1 MHILIY
7 IWAFIG
13 TIHAQTNINN
23 TIICLSQKLTCPLL
37 RNPSGDTIRLV
48 LKYLTNYDGR
58 ILGSP
63 HTDGAIGLHCTIPAC
78 LSSPCLN
85 GGSCR
90 ESLGGFTCDC
100 LENYVGNTCQLFR
113 SMCHLNPCVNG
124 GTCHDD
130 PTIRFYCLC
139 DPCYFG
145 EFCEEEYDVYYASD
159 DESLSP
165 MSLHGINE
173 AVVNKT
179 VLDKFY
185 LGPYQRVYS
194 TSCELRQSNYAVTKW
209 YITTPKGT
217 SPSLTI
223 YQFDIT
229 PDALGEQDGMEIFIV
244 TNSPLI
250 TEDSVNTHEF
260 RVANNLFQPYQDL
273 ALWVPRDRAD
283 PQEKH
288 LLMTA
293 QGNLS
298 SILPYTVR
306 AHSNQMICHFVSLL
320 HVYKIER
327 YTTLMAKI
335 VAV

>member
-1 MHILIY
+1 ML
-7 IWAFIG
+7 
-13 TIHAQTNINN
+13 Q
-23 TIICLSQKLTCPLL
+23 
-37 RNPSGDTIRLV
+37 NPSGDTIRLV
-48 LKYLTNYDGR
+48 LKYLGFPY
-58 ILGSP
+58 
-63 HTDGAIGLHCTIPAC
+63 TDGAIVLHCTIPAC

-100 LENYVGNTCQLFR
+100 LENYVGNTCQLSS

-145 EFCEEEYDVYYASD
+145 EFCEEEYDVYYD
-159 DESLSP
+159 NGSLTSMP
-165 MSLHGINE
+165 LHGNDE
-173 AVVNKT
+173 VDGNDEVVVNET

-185 LGPYQRVYS
+185 LGPYQRVYT
-194 TSCELRQSNYAVTKW
+194 TSCELRQSNYALTKW

-223 YQFDIT
+223 YQFDIS
-229 PDALGEQDGMEIFIV
+229 PDALGEQDGMEIFFV
-244 TNSPLI
+244 TSSPLI
-250 TEDSVNTHEF
+250 TEDGVNTHEF

-273 ALWVPRDRAD
+273 ALWVPRERAD

-306 AHSNQMICHFVSLL
+306 VHSNQMICNFISLL
-320 HVYKIER
+320 KAYNIER